1 MIMNGFRLLFSS
13 LCIEKKEMI
22 FCSILP
28 LQPGTTDIVFRYV
41 IVCSQLVILMMFT
54 IGFICCFYITV
65 DHDLASIKFI
75 LVIHCIKKTITC
87 GQPGDI

>member
-1 MIMNGFRLLFSS
+1 MTYVPVHKGSNFDVIHVLSRNFLS
-13 LCIEKKEMI
+13 
-22 FCSILP
+22 
-28 LQPGTTDIVFRYV
+28 LQPGTTDIVFRYL

-54 IGFICCFYITV
+54 IGFVCCFYITV

-87 GQPGDI
+87 GQPRDI